1 MRQILD
7 KPKHSRLDR
16 GMAKQKKSAST
27 GPKWDK
33 ELKAAFAAATGS
45 KRILNKYFGRL
56 SQVSE
61 KFQAGLVSEA
71 DRESEKYIIKSL
83 RQKFSSHEFLGE
95 ETGLSKAAK
104 NKIKVGNQAGSTMKW
119 VIDPLDGTT
128 NYIHQFP
135 YFCISIALQVDG
147 KIVLGVIDAP
157 KLKMR
162 FHAVRGYGAF
172 LNGKKISVSDRKT
185 IHEGLFATGFS
196 AQDNALDKQ
205 LKLCA
210 HVVQK
215 GRGLR
220 RAGAAAL
227 DLCFVAN
234 GVFDLFWEKHL
245 QPWDTAAGSLIALE
259 AGATV
264 TNLAG
269 DSYNIEMQHIVAGT
283 PKIHSE
289 FMKLY
294 REIE

>member
-7 KPKHSRLDR
+7 KPMYSRLDR
-16 GMAKQKKSAST
+16 GMAKQKKTAST
-27 GPKWDK
+27 SPRWDK

-45 KRILNKYFGRL
+45 KRILNKYFGSL

-104 NKIKVGNQAGSTMKW
+104 IRIKVGNQTASTMKW

-147 KIVLGVIDAP
+147 EIVLGVVDAP
-157 KLKMR
+157 KMKMR
-162 FHAVRGYGAF
+162 FHAVRGHGAF
-172 LNGKKISVSDRKT
+172 LNGKKIKVSDRKT

-196 AQDNALDKQ
+196 DQDNELDKQ

-227 DLCFVAN
+227 DLCFVAS
-234 GVFDLFWEKHL
+234 GVFDLFWEKLL

-264 TNLAG
+264 TNLEGEAY
-269 DSYNIEMQHIVAGT
+269 DIDMKHVVAGT
-283 PKIHSE
+283 PKIHAE

-294 REIE
+294 RGMP

>member
-7 KPKHSRLDR
+7 KPTYTGLDSV
-16 GMAKQKKSAST
+16 MAKQKKPAST
-27 GPKWDK
+27 SPKWDK
-33 ELKAAFAAATGS
+33 ELKAAKAAATGS
-45 KRILNKYFGRL
+45 KRILNKYFGSL
-56 SQVSE
+56 SHVSE

-83 RQKFSSHEFLGE
+83 RKKFSSHEFLGE
-95 ETGLSKAAK
+95 ETGLSHALKK
-104 NKIKVGNQAGSTMKW
+104 GMKVGEKVTSSMKW

-147 KIVLGVIDAP
+147 EVVLGVVDAP

-162 FHAVRGYGAF
+162 FHAVRGHGAF

-196 AQDNALDKQ
+196 DQDNELDKQ

-227 DLCFVAN
+227 DLCFVAS

-264 TNLAG
+264 TSLDAK
-269 DSYNIEMQHIVAGT
+269 SYRIDMPHVVAGT
-283 PKIHSE
+283 PKIHAE

-294 REIE
+294 KKI

>member
-1 MRQILD
+1 
-7 KPKHSRLDR
+7 
-16 GMAKQKKSAST
+16 MAKQKLSAST
-27 GPKWDK
+27 SPKWEK
-33 ELKAAFAAATGS
+33 ELRAAFAAATGS
-45 KRILNKYFGRL
+45 KRILNKYFGSL

-71 DRESEKYIIKSL
+71 DRESEKYIIKTL
-83 RQKFSSHEFLGE
+83 RKTFPAHEFLGE
-95 ETGLSKAAK
+95 ETGLSHALKPA
-104 NKIKVGNQAGSTMKW
+104 IKVGKDDAKSMKW

-128 NYIHQFP
+128 NYVHQFP
-135 YFCISIALQVDG
+135 FFCISIALQVDG
-147 KIVLGVIDAP
+147 KVVLGVVDAP
-157 KLKMR
+157 KMKMR
-162 FHAVRGYGAF
+162 FHAVRGHGAF
-172 LNGKKISVSDRKT
+172 LNNKKIRVSDRKT

-196 AQDNALDKQ
+196 DQDNQLDKQ

-210 HVVQK
+210 HVVQQ

-227 DLCFVAN
+227 DLCFVGL

-264 TNLAG
+264 TSLDG
-269 DSYNIEMQHIVAGT
+269 DSYKIDMPHVVAGT
-283 PKIHSE
+283 PKIHTE

-294 REIE
+294 KSI